1 MFITVLMAII
11 AINENNKCP
20 DNKVIK
26 DHVNKKLFCYVEEEL
41 IEGSI
46 LELLDHNIIEN
57 RLTSMGNS
65 YFIPSQSPK

>member
-1 MFITVLMAII
+1 ML
-11 AINENNKCP
+11 
-20 DNKVIK
+20 IK
-26 DHVNKKLFCYVEEEL
+26 NFFADVEEEL

>member
-1 MFITVLMAII
+1 ML
-11 AINENNKCP
+11 
-20 DNKVIK
+20 IK
-26 DHVNKKLFCYVEEEL
+26 NFVADVEEEL

-65 YFIPSQSPK
+65 YSIPSQSPK